1 MRCGIN
7 QWYKQ
12 VLSLAVFENGSVFV
26 CHSARESNGLE
37 TAEIM
42 VLQSL
47 AHPSGLGN
55 IIIIILLIV
64 IST

>member
-1 MRCGIN
+1 MMLYFC
-7 QWYKQ
+7 
-12 VLSLAVFENGSVFV
+12 VPFPT
-26 CHSARESNGLE
+26 REFNGLE

-55 IIIIILLIV
+55 IIIIIILIV
-64 IST
+64 ISI